1 MRPRSRRC
9 SAFLAAGILCLG
21 CQRSVAPRAADEPVA
36 TARPRAPGVRTTRS
50 VVYPEPKRSG
60 QSRDEL
66 LWLRS
71 PAPSDLARNAVREFL
86 RAAVDESSE
95 RMGPLL
101 SAQAFVDSGGGRQPA
116 RAFWQARFS
125 QLDYTEL
132 RGQLLFRDADVQMFR
147 AEDLERLPANR
158 RPPLEL
164 EAEELAVRVPIRVS
178 WAGRTRLFGDELLFR
193 LKPTGT
199 RYQITEIAEDFRL
212 P

>member
-1 MRPRSRRC
+1 MRLRSKRC
-9 SAFLAAGILCLG
+9 SALFAAGLLSLG
-21 CQRSVAPRAADEPVA
+21 CQRVA
-36 TARPRAPGVRTTRS
+36 ARSPNQAQPLAPPRAPGVRTTRS
-50 VVYPEPKRSG
+50 VVLPAPRRSG
-60 QSRDEL
+60 QSQDEL

-71 PAPSDLARNAVREFL
+71 PAPSELARSAVREFL
-86 RAAVDESSE
+86 RATVDESNE
-95 RMGPLL
+95 RLGLLL
-101 SAQAFVDSGGGRQPA
+101 SAQAFVDTGGGRQPA

-147 AEDLERLPANR
+147 AEDLERLPTNR
-158 RPPLEL
+158 RLALEL
-164 EAEELAVRVPIRVS
+164 EAEELAVRVPIQVS

-193 LKPTGT
+193 LKPAGN